1 MSATRN
7 KPEAPLPLDQLL
19 LIVVWMTVAPIP
31 VVPSRSV
38 ALPVVLTVSPVLSR
52 QVTPI
57 SAVFAV
63 VPVMVITVV
72 PIVDP
77 NLHAG
82 FLCFGFGHNE
92 RRCSNGGGQEQ

>member
-7 KPEAPLPLDQLL
+7 KPEAPCPLCQPL

-31 VVPSRSV
+31 VVSLHSV
-38 ALPVVLTVSPVLSR
+38 ALPVVLTVSPVLSC
-52 QVTPI
+52 QVTPV
-57 SAVFAV
+57 SAVFVV
-63 VPVMVITVV
+63 VPVMVVTVV
-72 PIVDP
+72 PIINP

-92 RRCSNGGGQEQ
+92 RRCSNGGGQE